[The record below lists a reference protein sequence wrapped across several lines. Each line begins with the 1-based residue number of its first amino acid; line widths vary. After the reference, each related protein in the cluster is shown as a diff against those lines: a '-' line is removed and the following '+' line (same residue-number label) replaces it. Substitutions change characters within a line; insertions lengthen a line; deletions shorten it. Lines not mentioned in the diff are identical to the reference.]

1 MKDGEIVQIGTPAE
15 VVMNPATDYVREFTK
30 DVPRTRV
37 LNARSLMKQ
46 PQVIVS
52 VKSPSNEVAAL
63 LEQTN
68 SPVAYV
74 TDEQDR
80 FIGVISREQ
89 LPSGNGSGLG
99 SLVNRGQPTV
109 TPETL
114 LSDLVRLAV
123 TSDIPLPVVDK
134 GDQLVGTLDQ
144 KTIMLALGGQTE

>member
-1 MKDGEIVQIGTPAE
+1 
-15 VVMNPATDYVREFTK
+15 MNPATDYVREFTK

-46 PQVIVS
+46 PQVVVS
-52 VKSPSNEVAAL
+52 VKSSSIEVVAR

-74 TDEQDR
+74 TDEQGQ
-80 FIGVISREQ
+80 FLGVISRDQ
-89 LPSGNGSGLG
+89 LRSGNGSGLG
-99 SLVNRGQPTV
+99 SLINRGQPTV

-123 TSDIPLPVVDK
+123 TSNIPLPVVDD
-134 GDQLVGTLDQ
+134 GDQLVGILDQ